1 MPSQRIVHGITYTIP
16 QENDEGWGANTTTI
30 LEDLLENDAHLFN
43 VWNFGATGAGSV
55 DESSYINSAFTAATA
70 ETNGGDV
77 YFPAGTYKIGATVT
91 VPADCRAIFAK
102 GAKLQ
107 WLTSGKFTCN
117 GEFFAP
123 LSSQVFSGFSAG
135 DITFAAGSVERFFPG
150 WWGAAGDGAT
160 DDAAAIQG
168 ALDAAATNGGIVFL
182 PTGTYKVDS
191 TITIAA
197 NVSLRYS
204 NGATISKGTS
214 GLVVFNGDILAV
226 AVSLFTGFSAGD
238 ITFNKIPTIY
248 HPAWEGGSADARMTV
263 SRLSSDFQS
272 VTAVTST
279 TIDWA
284 NGYNVKLAM
293 NTNITTLTLN
303 NPREGE
309 RYFLILT
316 QDATGSRTISWPAAV
331 KWPGGTAPTLG
342 GANVIDVVALMYDG
356 TNYLGEFAN
365 SYS

>member
-1 MPSQRIVHGITYTIP
+1 MPSQRTVHGITYTIP
-16 QENDEGWGANTTTI
+16 QENDEGWGNNTTTI

-43 VWNFGATGAGSV
+43 VWNFGATGAGTV
-55 DESSYINSAFTAATA
+55 DESSYLNSAFTAATA

-77 YFPAGTYKIGATVT
+77 YFPAGIYKIGATVT

-107 WLTSGKFTCN
+107 WLTNGAFTCN
-117 GEFFAP
+117 GEFLAP
-123 LSSQVFSGFSAG
+123 PSSQVFSGFSAS
-135 DITFAAGSVERFFPG
+135 DITFAAGSTDRFFPG
-150 WWGAAGDGAT
+150 WFGAAGDGTT
-160 DDAAAIQG
+160 DDTAALQSAN
-168 ALDAAATNGGIVFL
+168 DVAAVNGGIVIF
-182 PTGTYKVDS
+182 PPGTYKIDS
-191 TITIAA
+191 AFSSSA
-197 NVSLRYS
+197 NVTLSFS

-214 GLVVFNGDILAV
+214 GSVTIAGDIMAPRASV
-226 AVSLFTGFSAGD
+226 FTGFSG
-238 ITFNKIPTIY
+238 ITFSKTPTIY
-248 HPAWEGGSADARMTV
+248 QSAWEGGSTGAELLIGRVAAA
-263 SRLSSDFQS
+263 FQS
-272 VTAVTST
+272 VTATAST

-284 NGYNVKLAM
+284 GGYNVKLAM
-293 NTNITTLTLN
+293 NANITTLTLS

-316 QDATGSRTISWPAAV
+316 QDATGGRTITWPASV
-331 KWPGGTAPTLG
+331 KWPNGTAPTLG